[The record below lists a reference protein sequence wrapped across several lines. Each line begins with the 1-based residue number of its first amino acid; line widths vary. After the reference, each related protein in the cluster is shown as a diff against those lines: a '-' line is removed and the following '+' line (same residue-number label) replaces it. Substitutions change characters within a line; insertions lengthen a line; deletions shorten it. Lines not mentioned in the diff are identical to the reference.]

1 MHASRSFPSTKQIP
15 SLQTAYLG
23 TYAKRLS
30 KAGNSTPYAHFCQEL
45 LLRRKVN
52 LPNQEG
58 LQQTVESSS
67 FSVKKKSPQ
76 AHFRCCQGF
85 LRFNMPKREGV

>member
-1 MHASRSFPSTKQIP
+1 MKTRSLNRTPLPQLMHASRSFPSTKEIP

-30 KAGNSTPYAHFCQEL
+30 EAGNSTCAHFCQGL
-45 LLRRKVN
+45 LLRRKFN

-67 FSVKKKSPQ
+67 F
-76 AHFRCCQGF
+76 
-85 LRFNMPKREGV
+85 